1 MNTNIKIHCTLIM
14 CVHKG
19 SHEWS
24 RDGCVGVRAYRPAW
38 VSEPTGTTEAQHRP
52 PWGQL
57 SGFCASLS
65 LLSKSPPLA
74 CYAHHFQ
81 SILSYLP
88 VSEFLQHSI
97 TAVALILKKMSPV
110 LQQQQGFSLLWLRPL
125 TFSRPSLTTHCN
137 PPPIAPMLSFEVLS
151 TWRSFFVKALP
162 CKPLVHL
169 GAAMSKHKNICC
181 CSSLR
186 IKYSFKKIQTQN
198 PLGLQQNY
206 HLITQRLLVNMSLIY

>member
-1 MNTNIKIHCTLIM
+1 MPILTTKKSNMTASLTLINCSLRLESEAPWLVPWWSGWSLQILTKISWLIQKPTGWYEYKYKIHCTLIM

-74 CYAHHFQ
+74 GFAHHFQ
-81 SILSYLP
+81 SIQPRILSSCIWIPATL
-88 VSEFLQHSI
+88 
-97 TAVALILKKMSPV
+97 
-110 LQQQQGFSLLWLRPL
+110 
-125 TFSRPSLTTHCN
+125 HC
-137 PPPIAPMLSFEVLS
+137 IS
-151 TWRSFFVKALP
+151 
-162 CKPLVHL
+162 C
-169 GAAMSKHKNICC
+169 
-181 CSSLR
+181 
-186 IKYSFKKIQTQN
+186 FK
-198 PLGLQQNY
+198 L
-206 HLITQRLLVNMSLIY
+206 

>member
-1 MNTNIKIHCTLIM
+1 MPILTTKKSNMTASLTLINCSLRVRPHGWSRDGQAGLFKYWPRYPGWYKNQQADMNTNIKIHCTLIM

-74 CYAHHFQ
+74 CFAHHFQ
-81 SILSYLP
+81 STQPRILSSCIWIPATLHC
-88 VSEFLQHSI
+88 SSCFKTLKRCHQFCSSRDSLSFDSGLWHSPDP
-97 TAVALILKKMSPV
+97 AS
-110 LQQQQGFSLLWLRPL
+110 
-125 TFSRPSLTTHCN
+125 
-137 PPPIAPMLSFEVLS
+137 PPIATHHLKHDNRHFHLKYFRLGDLSS
-151 TWRSFFVKALP
+151 
-162 CKPLVHL
+162 
-169 GAAMSKHKNICC
+169 
-181 CSSLR
+181 
-186 IKYSFKKIQTQN
+186 
-198 PLGLQQNY
+198 
-206 HLITQRLLVNMSLIY
+206 

>member
-74 CYAHHFQ
+74 CFAHHFQ
-81 SILSYLP
+81 SIQPRILSSCIWIPATLHCSSCFKTLKDVTSSAAAGILSPLTPASDILP
-88 VSEFLQHSI
+88 TQPHHPLQPTSNCTNAFIWSTFDLEIFLRKSIALQATCPLRGSNVQTQKHMLVLFSENEI
-97 TAVALILKKMSPV
+97 LILK
-110 LQQQQGFSLLWLRPL
+110 RY
-125 TFSRPSLTTHCN
+125 
-137 PPPIAPMLSFEVLS
+137 
-151 TWRSFFVKALP
+151 
-162 CKPLVHL
+162 
-169 GAAMSKHKNICC
+169 KHKI
-181 CSSLR
+181 
-186 IKYSFKKIQTQN
+186 
-198 PLGLQQNY
+198 
-206 HLITQRLLVNMSLIY
+206 RLVSNKTIIWSHNVS